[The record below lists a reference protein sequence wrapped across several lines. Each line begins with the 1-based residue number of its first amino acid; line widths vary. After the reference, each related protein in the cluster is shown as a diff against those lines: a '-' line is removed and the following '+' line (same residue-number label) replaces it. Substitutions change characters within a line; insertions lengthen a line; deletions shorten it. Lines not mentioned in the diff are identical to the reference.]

1 MNRLALI
8 AGGLATALALL
19 LSGCGSSGP
28 SLNGPFGDSAHASN
42 GSQCGWAPAAASP
55 RDPPAQW
62 RWLVRTG
69 GRRRPLAL
77 GGRSDPAARI
87 CHSRALALA
96 ETFGLLIATVA
107 VVIVCGLFLP
117 AGTTS

>member
-42 GSQCGWAPAAASP
+42 GSQCAWAPP
-55 RDPPAQW
+55 
-62 RWLVRTG
+62 
-69 GRRRPLAL
+69 RRRHHVILLLSGGGLSGLA
-77 GGRSDPAARI
+77 GVGDHWP
-87 CHSRALALA
+87 
-96 ETFGLLIATVA
+96 
-107 VVIVCGLFLP
+107 
-117 AGTTS
+117 